1 MCYFVLLLLDKS
13 LAYTNICNCKT
24 ITSSFFSVRFILEN
38 KTFEEPITVNE
49 FENICSAEFGRFSQM
64 LTDVCSDCKQNVSS
78 VMFAGGSSR
87 LQWFKR
93 AVEKMSNF

>member
-1 MCYFVLLLLDKS
+1 M
-13 LAYTNICNCKT
+13 
-24 ITSSFFSVRFILEN
+24 RFILED
-38 KTFEEPITVNE
+38 KTFEEPITVDE
-49 FENICSAEFGRFSQM
+49 FENICSAEFGRFSHM
-64 LTDVCSDCKQNVSS
+64 LADVLSKQNVSS

>member
-1 MCYFVLLLLDKS
+1 M
-13 LAYTNICNCKT
+13 
-24 ITSSFFSVRFILEN
+24 RFILED

-64 LTDVCSDCKQNVSS
+64 LTDVLSKQNVSS

-93 AVEKMSNF
+93 AVEKMSNIIQILKPFIIHVVRPWITAHEFI

>member
-1 MCYFVLLLLDKS
+1 M
-13 LAYTNICNCKT
+13 
-24 ITSSFFSVRFILEN
+24 RFILED

-64 LTDVCSDCKQNVSS
+64 LTDVLSKQNVSS